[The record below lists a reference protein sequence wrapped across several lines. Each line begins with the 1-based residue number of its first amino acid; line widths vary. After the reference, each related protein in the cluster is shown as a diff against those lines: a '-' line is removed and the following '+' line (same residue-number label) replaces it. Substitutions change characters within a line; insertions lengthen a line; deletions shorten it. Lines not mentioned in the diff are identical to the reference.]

1 MFKFARLCI
10 SALLKFIFG
19 KLSTILMRIATK
31 LWKLSMKF
39 DKMFNK
45 AYDDISDAYQLNEQ
59 KDEES

>member
-1 MFKFARLCI
+1 MFKFTRLCI

-19 KLSTILMRIATK
+19 KISAILMKIATK

-39 DKMFNK
+39 DKIFNK
-45 AYDDISDAYQLNEQ
+45 AYEDISDAYQLNEQ